1 MQAGPATTQEQAG
14 RGGDQPPHQL
24 GEQGALSQQGGAFAH
39 ESSSGG
45 ATGTQQQPGAS
56 VAGPSP
62 AKRPPG
68 SPGNIAERKRAKRD
82 RKRELKEVEQRQ
94 QQQQQQ
100 GTGAAASAGPVAAS
114 AASSW
119 TAPPLLVRMAPN
131 SSWQGALDQY
141 LEDQASEL
149 KPEQQ
154 QQVTVA
160 FFRRFA
166 VETSTLIT
174 TDRPSGLPF
183 GMLSWLRAE
192 LAALGVVLTYPD
204 SDSDS
209 GSVASMDTGDVC
221 PPHGA

>member
-1 MQAGPATTQEQAG
+1 
-14 RGGDQPPHQL
+14 
-24 GEQGALSQQGGAFAH
+24 
-39 ESSSGG
+39 
-45 ATGTQQQPGAS
+45 
-56 VAGPSP
+56 
-62 AKRPPG
+62 
-68 SPGNIAERKRAKRD
+68 
-82 RKRELKEVEQRQ
+82 
-94 QQQQQQ
+94 
-100 GTGAAASAGPVAAS
+100 
-114 AASSW
+114 
-119 TAPPLLVRMAPN
+119 MAPN